1 MWPQSDGLTRWGGD
15 SPGLIRVLRKMTKLI
30 ADGPEFACIITFL
43 AIVKCK
49 DKQGAAQLLGVA
61 KGTPSKHVDR
71 LERWLGH
78 KLFTNSRPP
87 QLTPAGCHALEVFE
101 SFARSVCVMRG
112 SVPTFGEEGYVSDPE
127 GDVLNTLLFAPRVI

>member
-1 MWPQSDGLTRWGGD
+1 
-15 SPGLIRVLRKMTKLI
+15 MTKLI

-49 DKQGAAQLLGVA
+49 DKQGAAQWLGLA

-87 QLTPAGCHALEVFE
+87 QLTPKGRQALEIFE
-101 SFARSVCVMRG
+101 SFARSLCVMRG
-112 SVPTFGEEGYVSDPE
+112 SVPTFGKEGYVSDPE
-127 GDVLNTLLFAPRVI
+127 CDILNALVFAPKVI

>member
-1 MWPQSDGLTRWGGD
+1 
-15 SPGLIRVLRKMTKLI
+15 MTKLI
-30 ADGPEFACIITFL
+30 LDGPEFACIITFL

-49 DKQGAAQLLGVA
+49 DKQGAAQWLGLA

-87 QLTPAGCHALEVFE
+87 QLTPMGLRAVEVFE
-101 SFARSVCVMRG
+101 NFARSLCLMRG
-112 SVPTFGEEGYVSDPE
+112 IVPTFAEG
-127 GDVLNTLLFAPRVI
+127 G